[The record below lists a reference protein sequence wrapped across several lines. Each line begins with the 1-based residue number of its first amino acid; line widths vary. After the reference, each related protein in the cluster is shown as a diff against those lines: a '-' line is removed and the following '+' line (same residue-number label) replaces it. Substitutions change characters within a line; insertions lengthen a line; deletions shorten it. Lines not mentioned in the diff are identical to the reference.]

1 MFVTPRRTPR
11 TAIPIAA
18 GTVLLAGCGGS
29 QDVLSPASPQQDK
42 ISQLFWITFA
52 GSLIGL
58 GVVAFFLLLGWFRRN
73 RSGLPG
79 GGGERAGAAIV
90 IALGVAVP
98 IIVLSAL
105 FWYADLRTINA
116 TAAPEAGS
124 AQLRVEVTGHQ
135 WFWEVRYPGTAAVTA
150 NEIHIPA
157 RANVELIAKSADVVH
172 SFWVP
177 KLNRKI
183 DMIPGHPNR
192 ITLYADEPGVY
203 RGRCSEFCG
212 LQHANMQLFVVAQ
225 PQAEFQR
232 WLAATTAPAPAP
244 AGSAAAHGQEVF
256 AEGACAGCHTIRGTA
271 ADGTLAPD
279 LTHVASRM
287 TLAAGTLRNTT
298 GDLAAWV
305 ADPQHVKP
313 GTRMPRLVLPDQ
325 DFSDLIA
332 YLETLR

>member
-1 MFVTPRRTPR
+1 VTPRRPPR

-18 GTVLLAGCGGS
+18 GTALLAGCGGS
-29 QDVLSPASPQQDK
+29 QDVLAPSSPQQDK
-42 ISQLFWITFA
+42 ISELFWITFA
-52 GSLIGL
+52 GSLVGL

-73 RSGLPG
+73 RAGLPG
-79 GGGERAGAAIV
+79 GGGERAGNALV

-98 IIVLSAL
+98 ILVLSGL
-105 FWYADLRTINA
+105 FWYSNLRTIDA

-124 AQLRVEVTGHQ
+124 TQLQVEVTGRQ
-135 WFWEVRYPGTAAVTA
+135 WFWDVRYPATAARTA

-157 RANVELIAKSADVVH
+157 RTSVEVIAKSADVIH

-192 ITLYADEPGVY
+192 ILLYADKPGTY

-225 PQAEFQR
+225 PPAEFQR
-232 WLAATTAPAPAP
+232 WLAAASTPARTPTTVAVAN
-244 AGSAAAHGQEVF
+244 GQRVF
-256 AEGACAGCHTIRGTA
+256 LQGACAGCHAIRGTA
-271 ADGTLAPD
+271 ADGTLGPD
-279 LTHVASRM
+279 LTHVASRQ

-313 GTRMPRLVLPDQ
+313 GNRMPRLVMPDQ
-325 DFSDLIA
+325 DFRDLLA

>member
-1 MFVTPRRTPR
+1 MTLRRTPR
-11 TAIPIAA
+11 TAILIAA

-29 QDVLSPASPQQDK
+29 QNVLSPESPQQDK

-79 GGGERAGAAIV
+79 GGGERAGNAIV

-98 IIVLSAL
+98 ILVLSAL
-105 FWYADLRTINA
+105 FWYSDLRTIEA
-116 TAAPEAGS
+116 TAAPAAGS
-124 AQLRVEVTGHQ
+124 AQLQVEVTGRQ
-135 WFWEVRYPGTAAVTA
+135 WFWDVRYPGTDAVTA
-150 NEIHIPA
+150 NEVHIPA
-157 RANVELIAKSADVVH
+157 RTRVELIAKSADVVH

-177 KLNRKI
+177 RLNRKI

-192 ITLYADEPGVY
+192 ILLYADEPGIY

-225 PQAEFQR
+225 PPAEFQS
-232 WLAATTAPAPAP
+232 WLSATSAPARTPSD
-244 AGSAAAHGQEVF
+244 SAAAHGQEVF
-256 AEGACAGCHTIRGTA
+256 MHGACAGCHAIRGTT
-271 ADGTLAPD
+271 ADGTLGPD

-298 GDLAAWV
+298 GDLAGWV
-305 ADPQHVKP
+305 ADPQHAKP
-313 GTRMPRLVLPDQ
+313 GNRMPRLVLPDR
-325 DFSDLIA
+325 DFNDLIA